1 MKNQFYIGERPVGT
15 GRPCYIVAEM
25 SGNHGQD
32 YDRALAI
39 VRSAA
44 DAGADAI
51 KMQAY
56 TADTITLNHDGP
68 DFKIA
73 AGSSWARYE
82 TLHRL
87 YQRAYTPWEWFE
99 PLTREASSLG
109 MDAFCSVFDASSVEY
124 MENLGTVAYKIAA
137 LEITDVPLLER
148 VATTGK
154 PVIIS
159 SGVASFEDLELAVRT
174 LSDNGCEQLV
184 MLKCTSEYPAPIEQA
199 NLRTIQHMH
208 DTFGC
213 AVGLSDHT
221 TETTVA
227 IAAVAMGACMVE
239 KHFTIDDSET
249 VDSFFSMQPQ
259 AFRDMVTQI
268 RTAESALGTIDYSV
282 AGQDSGT
289 ASGKRSLYASRDIR
303 SGEAF
308 TPENVRSV
316 RPFQGLHPKH
326 WSTLMGSLACRDILF
341 GERLTMDDLPRKL

>member
-1 MKNQFYIGERPVGT
+1 MRDLLTIGGRPVGI
-15 GRPCYIVAEM
+15 GQPCYIVAEM
-25 SGNHGQD
+25 SGNHGQS

-39 VRSAA
+39 VRAA
-44 DAGADAI
+44 AAAGADAI

-68 DFKIA
+68 DFRIA
-73 AGSSWARYE
+73 AGSSWSQYA
-82 TLHRL
+82 TLHEL

-99 PLTREASSLG
+99 PLTHEAKSLG
-109 MDAFCSVFDASSVEY
+109 MDAFCSVFDHSSIEY
-124 MENLGTVAYKIAA
+124 MESIGTVAYKIAA
-137 LEITDVPLLER
+137 LEITDIPLLER
-148 VATTGK
+148 VASTGK

-174 LSDNGCEQLV
+174 LSNSGCDQLV

-199 NLRTIQHMH
+199 NLRTIQHMYE
-208 DTFGC
+208 TFGC
-213 AVGLSDHT
+213 VAGLSDHT
-221 TETTVA
+221 TETTVT
-227 IAAVAMGACMVE
+227 IAAVAAGACVVE
-239 KHFTIDDSET
+239 KHFTIDDTET

-259 AFRDMVTQI
+259 AFRDMVDQI
-268 RTAESALGTIDYSV
+268 RIAESALGTVDYSV
-282 AGQDSGT
+282 AGQESGT

-326 WSTLMGSLACRDILF
+326 WSTLMGSPACRDILF
-341 GERLTMDDLPRKL
+341 GERLTTDDLPRKM